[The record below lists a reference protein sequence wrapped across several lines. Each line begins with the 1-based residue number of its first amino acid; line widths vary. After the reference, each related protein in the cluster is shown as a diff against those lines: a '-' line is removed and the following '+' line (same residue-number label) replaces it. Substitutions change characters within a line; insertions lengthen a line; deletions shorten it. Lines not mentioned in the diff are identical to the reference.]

1 MYPTVALAN
10 NIVAMPLA
18 ARVRLPV
25 AASAVLYKVP
35 TEAVSV
41 KSPLVLLTIVTASPA
56 AKTLLGIV
64 TVPLARI
71 CLPAS
76 AATRV

>member
-1 MYPTVALAN
+1 ML
-10 NIVAMPLA
+10 
-18 ARVRLPV
+18 
-25 AASAVLYKVP
+25 ASAALYKVP

-41 KSPLVLLTIVTASPA
+41 KSPAVLLTIVTASPA
-56 AKTLLGIV
+56 AKVEFGMV

-76 AATRV
+76 PATRV